1 MRLVLFALLSSTLA
15 AQAPPASTLYHPTPE
30 ERSQVERKIA
40 DLDAALRPLRAGVAD
55 DLVVDAEVYL
65 KAAQWVLRFDE
76 FYSKAYVSQTLAVL
90 ETGLQRAREL
100 AAGEPGWTKRK
111 GWVSRAYRSRVDGSV
126 QPYAVTIPQNNSP
139 GFPEW
144 LEVVLHG
151 RGATLNEVSFLYS
164 HDRATPGRTDHQFIQ
179 LDVFGRG
186 NNAYRWAG
194 ETDVFEAIESVKK
207 RYRIDKDRIV
217 LRGFSMCG
225 AGAWHLGLHYPDHW
239 AAVEAGAG
247 FVESKV
253 YAKVTNPPPYVH
265 IYDALDYA
273 VNASNVPIVGY
284 GGEDDPQ
291 LRASV
296 AIREE
301 LEREGYKFYPLGPR
315 PGYLRAL
322 FLVGPKTAHRWHPD
336 SKKEADSFVGRQ
348 QSPGIL
354 QMSRLRFVTY
364 TERYNSCF
372 GLTIQQLERQYE
384 RAEVTIGPNERDP
397 DDEMCQTRNVALL
410 SRQGTPS
417 RKTFTIDGQIFPMT
431 YRDSFERVDGRWRP
445 AQAPAGLMK
454 SHGLQGPIDDAFM
467 ESFVCVPPSARIA
480 RSPVNDFALQQLDR
494 FAREFPRWMRGDIRV
509 KADRELTPAEID
521 ANHIVVFGTPST
533 NPLIARTMRSAPI
546 RWTKGTI
553 AVGARKFDGKTHMLS
568 MIYPNPSNPKRYIVI
583 NSGHTF
589 HEADFKG
596 TNALLYPRVGDWAI
610 TDVRTGAVVA
620 EGVFDRNWRLPPVV
634 NRPARAE

>member
-1 MRLVLFALLSSTLA
+1 MRFVLFALLSSTLVG
-15 AQAPPASTLYHPTPE
+15 QPPPASTLYHATPE
-30 ERSQVERKIA
+30 ERREIEQRIA
-40 DLDAALRPLRAGVAD
+40 DLDAALQPQRAR
-55 DLVVDAEVYL
+55 VDAEVYL
-65 KAAQWVLRFDE
+65 KAAQWILRFDE
-76 FYSKAYVSQTLAVL
+76 FYTKAYVGQTLAVL

-100 AAGEPGWTKRK
+100 AAGEPGWPKRK

-126 QPYAVTIPQNNSP
+126 QPYAVTIPPNHSP

-151 RGATLNEVSFLYS
+151 RGAMLNEVSFLYS
-164 HDRATPGRTDHQFIQ
+164 HDRATPPQTDHQFIQ

-207 RYRIDKDRIV
+207 RYRIDASRVV
-217 LRGFSMCG
+217 LRGFSMGG
-225 AGAWHLGLHYPDHW
+225 AGAWHLGLHYPDQW

-247 FVESKV
+247 FVETKV
-253 YAKVTNPPPYVH
+253 YAKVADPPPYVH
-265 IYDALDYA
+265 IYDALEYA

-301 LEREGYKFYPLGPR
+301 LEREGYKFYPMGPR

-322 FLVGPKTAHRWHPD
+322 FLVGPKTAHRWHPE
-336 SKKEADSFVGRQ
+336 SKKEAEDFVGRH

-354 QMSRLRFVTY
+354 ELSKLRFVTY
-364 TERYNSCF
+364 TERYNRCF
-372 GLTIQQLERQYE
+372 ELSIDQLERQYE
-384 RAEVTIGPNERDP
+384 RAEVTLGPNERDP
-397 DDEMCQTRNVALL
+397 DDEMCQTRNVARLT
-410 SRQGTPS
+410 RRGAPS
-417 RKTFTIDGQIFPMT
+417 KITFTIDGQTFPMT
-431 YRDSFERVDGRWRP
+431 YQGSFERVDGRWRR
-445 AQAPAGLMK
+445 AQSVAGFMK

-467 ESFVCVPPSARIA
+467 DSFICVRPSGRTGP
-480 RSPVNDFALQQLDR
+480 SHVNDFALQQLDR
-494 FAREFPRWMRGDIRV
+494 FAREFPRWMRGDVRI
-509 KADRELTPAEID
+509 KSDRDLTPADIE

-533 NPLIARTMRSAPI
+533 SPLIARVLRSAPI
-546 RWTKGTI
+546 RWTRGTI
-553 AVGARKFDGKTHMLS
+553 AVGSLKFDGKTHTLS
-568 MIYPNPSNPKRYIVI
+568 MIYPNPANPKRYIVI

-596 TNALLYPRVGDWAI
+596 TNALLYPRVGDWAV
-610 TDVRTGAVVA
+610 TDVRTGEVVA
-620 EGVFDRNWRLPPVV
+620 EGTFDRNWRLPETTV
-634 NRPARAE
+634 RGAR

>member
-1 MRLVLFALLSSTLA
+1 MRLVLFALLAPVLA
-15 AQAPPASTLYHPTPE
+15 AQAPPASTLYHPTSE
-30 ERSQVERKIA
+30 ERSQIERKIA
-40 DLDAALRPLRAGVAD
+40 DLDAALRPLRARIAD
-55 DLVVDAEVYL
+55 DLIVDAEVYL
-65 KAAQWVLRFDE
+65 KAAQWILRFDE
-76 FYSKAYVSQTLAVL
+76 FYSKAYVGQTLTVL

-100 AAGEPGWTKRK
+100 ATGDPGWTKRK
-111 GWVSRAYRSRVDGSV
+111 GSLSRAYRSRVDGSV
-126 QPYAVTIPQNNSP
+126 QPYAVTIPPNNSP

-164 HDRATPGRTDHQFIQ
+164 HDRAKPPTTDHQFIQ

-207 RYRIDKDRIV
+207 RYNIDASRIV
-217 LRGFSMCG
+217 LRGFSMGG
-225 AGAWHLGLHYPDHW
+225 AGAWHLGLHYPDQW

-247 FVESKV
+247 FVETKV
-253 YAKVTNPPPYVH
+253 YAKVADPPPYVH
-265 IYDALDYA
+265 IYDVLDYA
-273 VNASNVPIVGY
+273 ANASNVPIVGY

-322 FLVGPKTAHRWHPD
+322 FLVGPKTVHRWHPD
-336 SKKEADSFVGRQ
+336 SKKEADDFVGRHQ
-348 QSPGIL
+348 APGIL
-354 QMSRLRFVTY
+354 KMSRQRFVTY
-364 TERYNSCF
+364 TERYNRCF
-372 GLTIQQLERQYE
+372 ELTIDQLERQYE
-384 RAEVTIGPNERDP
+384 RAEVTLGPNERDP
-397 DDEMCQTRNVALL
+397 NGDAYQTRNVARLTRRGAPFKMTL
-410 SRQGTPS
+410 TL
-417 RKTFTIDGQIFPMT
+417 DGQTFPMT
-431 YRDSFERVDGRWRP
+431 YKDSFERVGGRWRP
-445 AQAPAGLMK
+445 AQAPAGLTK
-454 SHGLQGPIDDAFM
+454 SHGLQGPIDDALM
-467 ESFVCVPPSARIA
+467 ESFVCVRPSGRTGQ
-480 RSPVNDFALQQLDR
+480 SPVNDFALQQLDR
-494 FAREFPRWMRGDIRV
+494 FAQEFPRWMRGDIRV
-509 KADRELTPAEID
+509 KTDRELTPTDIE

-533 NPLIARTMRSAPI
+533 SPLIAHAMRSAPI
-546 RWTKGTI
+546 RWTRGAIT
-553 AVGARKFDGKTHMLS
+553 VGARKFDGNTHMLS
-568 MIYPNPSNPKRYIVI
+568 MIYPNQSNPKRYLVI

-620 EGVFDRNWRLPPVV
+620 EGVFDRNWRLP
-634 NRPARAE
+634 

>member
-1 MRLVLFALLSSTLA
+1 MRLVLFALLAPVLA
-15 AQAPPASTLYHPTPE
+15 AQAPPASTLYHPTSE
-30 ERSQVERKIA
+30 ERSQIERKIA
-40 DLDAALRPLRAGVAD
+40 DLDDALRPLRARIAD

-65 KAAQWVLRFDE
+65 KAAQWILRFDE
-76 FYSKAYVSQTLAVL
+76 FYAKAYVSQALAVL
-90 ETGLQRAREL
+90 DTGLQRAREL
-100 AAGEPGWTKRK
+100 ATGEPGWTKRK

-126 QPYAVTIPQNNSP
+126 QPYAVTIPPNNSP

-164 HDRATPGRTDHQFIQ
+164 HDRAKPPTTGHQFIQ

-207 RYRIDKDRIV
+207 RYSIDASRIV
-217 LRGFSMCG
+217 LRGFSMGG
-225 AGAWHLGLHYPDHW
+225 AGAWHLGLHYPDQW

-247 FVESKV
+247 FVETKV
-253 YAKVTNPPPYVH
+253 YAKIANPPPYVH

-301 LEREGYKFYPLGPR
+301 LEHEGYKFYALGPK

-336 SKKEADSFVGRQ
+336 SRKEAESFVGRH

-354 QMSRLRFVTY
+354 QLSTQRFVTY
-364 TERYNSCF
+364 TERYNRCF
-372 GLTIQQLERQYE
+372 GLTIHQLERQYE
-384 RAEVTIGPNERDP
+384 RAEVSMGPNERDP
-397 DDEMCQTRNVALL
+397 DDQICQTRNVAIF
-410 SRQGTPS
+410 SRVGAPS
-417 RKTFTIDGQIFPMT
+417 RKTFTIDGQTFPMT
-431 YRDSFERVDGRWRP
+431 HGNMFERVDGRWRLF
-445 AQAPAGLMK
+445 QRGTTRLMK
-454 SHGLQGPIDDAFM
+454 LHGLQGPIDDAFM
-467 ESFVCVPPSARIA
+467 ESFVCVRPSGQTG
-480 RSPVNDFALQQLDR
+480 RSPVNDFALLQLDR
-494 FAREFPRWMRGDIRV
+494 FAQEFPRWMRGDIRV
-509 KADRELTPAEID
+509 KTDRQLRPPEIE

-533 NPLIARTMRSAPI
+533 NPLIAHAMRTAPI
-546 RWTKGTI
+546 RWTKGAIT
-553 AVGARKFDGKTHMLS
+553 VGARKFDGKTHMLS
-568 MIYPNPSNPKRYIVI
+568 MIYPNRSNTRYIVI

-620 EGVFDRNWRLPPVV
+620 EGVFDRNWRLP
-634 NRPARAE
+634 